1 MHKNWNLKLK
11 GEEVP
16 ETPVYVLSTSLSMH
30 CNKIIK
36 QSIISRKRKRTRAS
50 RKWSH
55 GPYTVVVVRD
65 RSTPDPLPNP
75 GFPLFTAFWRRI
87 ISTT

>member
-16 ETPVYVLSTSLSMH
+16 ETPVYVLSTSLSMR

-50 RKWSH
+50 RK
-55 GPYTVVVVRD
+55 
-65 RSTPDPLPNP
+65 
-75 GFPLFTAFWRRI
+75 
-87 ISTT
+87 